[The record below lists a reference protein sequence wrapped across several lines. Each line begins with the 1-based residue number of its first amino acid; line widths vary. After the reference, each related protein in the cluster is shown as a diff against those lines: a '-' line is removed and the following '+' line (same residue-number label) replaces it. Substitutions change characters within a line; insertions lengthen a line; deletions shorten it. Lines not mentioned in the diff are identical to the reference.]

1 MPFARTEGGK
11 FINHRILTDRTVER
25 LRDIAIV
32 SWATI
37 GVFLILYGLAR
48 ILGEISLVLRP
59 FIFALLIVFILK
71 PLLAFLE
78 ERGLPRSLALVLTY
92 LFFFAILIVIL
103 FFLVPVIVSEVNAF
117 VKAFPS
123 LARAAERAIRG
134 YQARYQTVRIPPQAT
149 KMLDSALSGLQ
160 DSTIR
165 FLSNLPGF
173 TVSLLSLILDFVLA
187 PLIAFFILIDRD
199 RIGQAII
206 SLIPKSFKDEGL
218 YLARRLNTAIEGYLR
233 IMLLLAVIVGIF
245 SSIGLSVMGIP
256 YAVLLGFFAGF
267 VQIIPYLGPILAIIP
282 PALIALFTKSTWF
295 AVAVIIYLT
304 VLTQVGSLVLA
315 PVLLRQHVGLHPVWV
330 IFALLLGGALF
341 GFWGVVLAIPV
352 AAVIY
357 EIASFLLLSPEER
370 KIRMR
375 EA

>member
-1 MPFARTEGGK
+1 MGGK
-11 FINHRILTDRTVER
+11 FINHRVLTDRTVER

-206 SLIPKSFKDEGL
+206 SLIPKSLKDEGL